1 MSIPEFILDSRA
13 PKSEQ
18 EKVAN
23 AVGDFYLWQSKTKG
37 TDQNCSDLIHNG
49 VIQYLYAVSRDIDK
63 PLAEILKNEKIV
75 KAWARDMYIFDAIR
89 TAISNRFELN
99 NDFIFEDIFRNAG
112 SEKIPHV
119 IANDLQAFG
128 CWCII
133 HGATSDTI
141 RKNVQTASYEKTLK
155 YERSIGKSIFVSA
168 LFRASCAY
176 LSLGDKAIIPA
187 LEKIMNC
194 QNDIKIN
201 SMAASLKPLLPTTK
215 PKHRKAFRDFS
226 ECFQSIKH

>member
-63 PLAEILKNEKIV
+63 PLAEILKDEKIV

-99 NDFIFEDIFRNAG
+99 NDVLLDDVFRRAG
-112 SEKIPHV
+112 SERIPHV
-119 IANDLQAFG
+119 IATDLMSFC
-128 CWCII
+128 CWSII

-141 RKNVQTASYEKTLK
+141 RKHVRSKSYEYAIKSERTL
-155 YERSIGKSIFVSA
+155 GKSAFVSL

-176 LSLGDKAIIPA
+176 LSLGDKAIKPA

-194 QNDIKIN
+194 QNDVKIN
-201 SMAASLKPLLPTTK
+201 SMAASLKPLLTTTK
-215 PKHRKAFRDFS
+215 PKHRKVFRDFS